1 MSDLMRPLTFGHLM
15 SWALEELHR
24 DGSIFGVKENQ
35 FWHPEPGRLI
45 TDSFGD
51 RLASPVGPAAGPQTQ
66 LAHNILVAY
75 LTGARFMELKTVQK
89 IDGEEL
95 RKAVAKPCIQAQDE
109 GYNCEWSTEL
119 TVAQAHDEYVK
130 AYFAIAVLGRELGL
144 GSVDQ
149 VAFNTS
155 VGYDLA
161 GLKGDKVNSF
171 IDAMID
177 ASGTPVF
184 RECRAWVQ
192 EHLGELSVFT
202 RDDLDALSPAVSRS
216 VTLSTMHGCPADEIE
231 RIAMHLLTTKHL
243 NTFVKCNPTMLGYQ
257 FARDSLDRLGYD
269 YLSFDEH
276 HFTEDLQYAEAVEMF
291 ARLTAQAQERG
302 LSFGVKL
309 TNTFPVDVR
318 RKELPS
324 EEMYLSG
331 RPLLCLSLS
340 LALRLSREFDGA
352 LPISFSG
359 GVDAFNVAEILST
372 GIQPVTVATTILKPG
387 GVTRFR
393 QLSSL
398 AAEVMT
404 DYHGIDLDRL
414 AALVD
419 DALIDERYHKR
430 YREKIPSRKTS
441 SPLPLTDCYKAP
453 CEDGGCPIN
462 QRIPEYLKLTAAGDL
477 TEAFDAIAVDNT
489 APTIL
494 GVLCSEPCRDHCTR
508 LDVDQAIDMRGV
520 KLAAADGAQD
530 AFIEATVPPA
540 LLTDA
545 KAAVIGAG
553 PAGIAA
559 AMFLRRNG
567 MDVDVFEK
575 LEGPYGIVRYIIP
588 GFRITREQIERDYQL
603 AVHLGVRFH
612 FSCDPDY
619 SVQELR
625 KTFAH
630 VIIATGSWGRCPS
643 PVREGD
649 GNTGKTD
656 RTDNS
661 GNLGNIGNIVE
672 AIEFL
677 WQANNEGGAKV
688 GRRVAVIGAGDVAM
702 DCVRTAHRSEGVQE
716 AVLVYRRTEPYMPAT
731 QHEVNLVRSEG
742 LTMEE
747 LLAPISYDGTTLRCE
762 EMELSDEDAGGRR
775 SVVGLGTFV
784 DLPFDTVIG
793 ATGATVGTG
802 PFARNGLAQNARG
815 LAEVDASF
823 QSSVD
828 HVYVIGDGRLGPST
842 IVRAVADA
850 KTAVR
855 AILHEEHLSVDYDLR
870 PAKVGRDED
879 EVHARRGLLIAAIN
893 GKAEGDRCLTC
904 DVVCEVCTEVCPN
917 RANVAI
923 TVPGFADP
931 RQIVHLDGLCNECGN
946 CGTFCPHS
954 GLPYKDKITIFWALE
969 DFESSA
975 NAGFLP
981 LADGAYP
988 TRMPDGSVREHRR
1001 DEEDLPDGMSRVL
1014 AALEKDYSYL
1024 LGAPAGAQ
1032 S

>member
-1 MSDLMRPLTFGHLM
+1 MGDLMQPLSFGHLM
-15 SWALEELHR
+15 NWALEELRR
-24 DGSIFGVKENQ
+24 DGSVFGVKENQ

-66 LAHNILVAY
+66 LANNILVAY

-89 IDGEEL
+89 MDGEEL
-95 RKAVAKPCIQAQDE
+95 RKAVAKPCIQAEDE

-119 TVAQAHDEYVK
+119 TVSEAYDEYVK
-130 AYFAIAVLGRELGL
+130 AYFAIAVLGKELGL
-144 GSVDQ
+144 GTVDE
-149 VAFNTS
+149 VAFNIS
-155 VGYDLA
+155 VGYDLE
-161 GLKGDKVNSF
+161 GLKGDKVRPF

-184 RECRAWVQ
+184 GECRAWVE
-192 EHLGELSVFT
+192 EHLGELSHFT
-202 RDDLDALSPAVSRS
+202 REDLDTLSPQVSRS

-231 RIAMHLLTTKHL
+231 RIAMHLLTEKNL

-257 FARDSLDRLGYD
+257 FARDCLDRLGYD
-269 YLSFDEH
+269 YLSFDDH
-276 HFTEDLQYAEAVEMF
+276 HFTEDLQYADAIEMF
-291 ARLTAQAQERG
+291 RRLTAEADRRG
-302 LSFGVKL
+302 LSFGIKL
-309 TNTFPVDVR
+309 TNTFPVEVR
-318 RKELPS
+318 RRELPC
-324 EEMYLSG
+324 EEMYMSG
-331 RPLLCLSLS
+331 RPLLALSLS
-340 LALRLSREFDGA
+340 LALKLSREFDGG

-359 GVDAFNVAEILST
+359 GVDAFNVKEILST

-387 GVTRFR
+387 GVTRLR

-404 DYHGIDLDRL
+404 DYQGIDVDRL

-419 DALIDERYHKR
+419 DVLIDERYHKR
-430 YREKIPSRKTS
+430 YREKVHSRKTD
-441 SPLPLTDCYKAP
+441 SPLALTDCYKAP
-453 CEDGGCPIN
+453 CEDGGCPIH
-462 QRIPEYLKLTAAGDL
+462 QRIPEYLKLTAAGEFK
-477 TEAFDAIAVDNT
+477 EAFDAIAFDNT

-508 LDVDQAIDMRGV
+508 LDYDQAIDIRGV

-530 AFIEATVPPA
+530 AFIEAIAPPA

-545 KAAVIGAG
+545 KVGIIGAG
-553 PAGIAA
+553 PAGIATA
-559 AMFLRRNG
+559 IFLRRNG
-567 MDVDVFEK
+567 MDVEVFEK

-588 GFRITREQIERDYQL
+588 NFRITREQIERDYQL

-619 SVQELR
+619 SVEELK

-630 VIIATGSWGRCPS
+630 VVIATGSWGRSPS
-643 PVREGD
+643 PVRENTD
-649 GNTGKTD
+649 KADNTG
-656 RTDNS
+656 
-661 GNLGNIGNIVE
+661 NILD
-672 AIEFL
+672 AIDFL

-702 DCVRTAHRSEGVQE
+702 DCVRTAQRSEGVEE

-742 LTMEE
+742 LTMDE

-762 EMELSDEDAGGRR
+762 EMRLGEEDASGRR
-775 SVVGLGTFV
+775 AVIGLGTFV

-793 ATGATVGTG
+793 ATGATVETG
-802 PFARNGLAQNARG
+802 PYARNGLAQNVRG
-815 LAEVDASF
+815 LAEVDTSF
-823 QSSVD
+823 QSSIDDVF
-828 HVYVIGDGRLGPST
+828 VIGDGRLGPSS
-842 IVRAVADA
+842 IVRAIADA

-855 AILHEEHLSVDYDLR
+855 AILHKEHLSVDYDSR
-870 PAKVGRDED
+870 PEKVERDRH
-879 EVHARRGLLIAAIN
+879 EVHGRRGLLIATIN

-904 DVVCEVCTEVCPN
+904 DVICEVCTEVCPN

-923 TVPGFADP
+923 PVPGFADP
-931 RQIVHLDGLCNECGN
+931 RQIVHIDGLCNECGN
-946 CGTFCPHS
+946 CGTFCPHA
-954 GLPYKDKITIFWALE
+954 GLPYKDKITIFWTREGFE
-969 DFESSA
+969 DST
-975 NAGFLP
+975 NVGFLP
-981 LADGAYP
+981 LTDGAYL
-988 TRMPDGSVREHRR
+988 TRMPDRSVREHMAGQ
-1001 DEEDLPDGMSRVL
+1001 DDLPEGMSQVL
-1014 AALEKDYSYL
+1014 AAIEKDYSFMFAAPV
-1024 LGAPAGAQ
+1024 GAR

>member
-1 MSDLMRPLTFGHLM
+1 MGDLMRPLSFGHLM
-15 SWALEELHR
+15 SWALEELRR
-24 DGSIFGVKENQ
+24 DGSIFGVKESQ
-35 FWHPEPGRLI
+35 FWQPEPGRLI

-66 LAHNILVAY
+66 LANNILVAY

-95 RKAVAKPCIQAQDE
+95 RRAVAKPCIQAEDE

-119 TVAQAHDEYVK
+119 TVSQAYDEYLK
-130 AYFAIAVLGRELGL
+130 AYFAIAVLGKELGL
-144 GSVDQ
+144 GTVDE
-149 VAFNTS
+149 VGFNMS
-155 VGYDLA
+155 VGYDLE

-171 IDAMID
+171 IDDMID
-177 ASGTPVF
+177 ASGTPIF
-184 RECRAWVQ
+184 RECRAWVE
-192 EHLGELSVFT
+192 EHLGEFSHFT
-202 RDDLDALSPAVSRS
+202 REDLDTLSPQVSRS

-231 RIAMHLLTTKHL
+231 RIAIHLLTVKHL
-243 NTFVKCNPTMLGYQ
+243 RTFVKCNPTMLGYQ
-257 FARDSLDRLGYD
+257 FSRDCLDRLGYD
-269 YLSFDEH
+269 YLSFDDH
-276 HFTEDLQYAEAVEMF
+276 HFTEDLQYADAIEMF
-291 ARLTAQAQERG
+291 RRLTAEADQRG
-302 LSFGVKL
+302 LSFGIKL

-318 RKELPS
+318 RRELPS
-324 EEMYLSG
+324 EEMYMSG
-331 RPLLCLSLS
+331 RSLLALSLS
-340 LALRLSREFDGA
+340 LALKLSREFDGA

-359 GVDAFNVAEILST
+359 GVDAFNVKEILST

-387 GVTRFR
+387 GVTRLR

-404 DYHGIDLDRL
+404 DYHGVDVDRL

-419 DALIDERYHKR
+419 EVLSDERYHKR
-430 YREKIPSRKTS
+430 YREKIHSRKTN

-453 CEDGGCPIN
+453 CEDGGCPIH
-462 QRIPEYLKLTAAGDL
+462 QRIPEYLKLTAAGDFK
-477 TEAFDAIAVDNT
+477 EAFDAIAFDNT

-508 LDVDQAIDMRGV
+508 LDIDQAIDIRGV
-520 KLAAADGAQD
+520 KLTAADGAQD
-530 AFIEATVPPA
+530 AFIEAIAPPA
-540 LLTDA
+540 LLTDR
-545 KAAVIGAG
+545 KVGIIGAG

-567 MDVDVFEK
+567 MDVEVFEK
-575 LEGPYGIVRYIIP
+575 LEGPYGIVKYIIP

-619 SVQELR
+619 SVEELK

-643 PVREGD
+643 PVREGH
-649 GNTGKTD
+649 
-656 RTDNS
+656 DNI
-661 GNLGNIGNIVE
+661 LD

-677 WQANNEGGAKV
+677 WQANNEGGATV

-702 DCVRTAHRSEGVQE
+702 DCVRTAQRSEGVEE
-716 AVLVYRRTEPYMPAT
+716 AVLVYRRTEPFMPAT

-742 LTMEE
+742 LTMHE
-747 LLAPISYDGTTLRCE
+747 LLAPISYDGITLHCE
-762 EMELSDEDAGGRR
+762 EMRLSDEDASGRR

-793 ATGATVGTG
+793 ATGATVETG
-802 PFARNGLAQNARG
+802 PSARNGLAQNARG

-823 QSSVD
+823 QSSID
-828 HVYVIGDGRLGPST
+828 DVYVIGDGRLGPST

-855 AILHEEHLSVDYDLR
+855 AILHKEHLTVDYDSR
-870 PAKVGRDED
+870 PARVERDQH
-879 EVHARRGLLIAAIN
+879 EVHGRRGLLIAAIN

-904 DVVCEVCTEVCPN
+904 DAVCEMCTEVCPN

-923 TVPGFADP
+923 TAGGFADP

-946 CGTFCPHS
+946 CGTFCPHA
-954 GLPYKDKITIFWALE
+954 GLPYKDKMTIFWTRE
-969 DFESSA
+969 DFDDST
-975 NAGFLP
+975 NVGFLP
-981 LADGAYP
+981 LADGAYL
-988 TRMPDGSVREHRR
+988 TRMPDRSVRAHRAGQQ
-1001 DEEDLPDGMSRVL
+1001 DLPEEMSRVL
-1014 AALEKDYSYL
+1014 AALEKDYSFML
-1024 LGAPAGAQ
+1024 AAPLGAT

>member
-1 MSDLMRPLTFGHLM
+1 MGDLMQPLSFGHLM
-15 SWALEELHR
+15 SWALEERRL
-24 DGSIFGVKENQ
+24 DGSIFGVRENQ
-35 FWHPEPGRLI
+35 FWRPEPGRLI

-66 LAHNILVAY
+66 LANNILVAY

-95 RKAVAKPCIQAQDE
+95 RKAVPKPCINVEDE

-119 TVAQAHDEYVK
+119 TVAEAYDEYVK
-130 AYFAIAVLGRELGL
+130 AYFAIAVLGKELGL
-144 GSVDQ
+144 GTVDE
-149 VAFNTS
+149 VGFNIS
-155 VGYDLA
+155 VGYDLD
-161 GLKGDKVNSF
+161 GIKGDKVNSF

-184 RECRAWVQ
+184 TECHAWVT
-192 EHLGELSVFT
+192 EHLGELSHFT
-202 RDDLDALSPAVSRS
+202 REDLETLSPSVSRS

-231 RIAMHLLTTKHL
+231 RIAMYLLTEKHL
-243 NTFVKCNPTMLGYQ
+243 STFVKCNPTLLGYE
-257 FARDSLDRLGYD
+257 FARDALDRLGYG
-269 YLSFDEH
+269 YLSFDDH
-276 HFTEDLQYAEAVEMF
+276 HFAEDLQYADAIEMF
-291 ARLTAQAQERG
+291 RRLMAAAEACG

-309 TNTFPVDVR
+309 TNTLPVDVR
-318 RKELPS
+318 RRELPS
-324 EEMYLSG
+324 EEMYMSG
-331 RPLLCLSLS
+331 RSLLPLSLS
-340 LALRLSREFDGA
+340 LALRLFQEFAGT

-359 GVDAFNVAEILST
+359 GVDAFNVREILST

-404 DYHGIDLDRL
+404 DFHGIDGDRL
-414 AALVD
+414 AALVGD
-419 DALIDERYHKR
+419 VFSDERYHKR
-430 YREKIPSRKTS
+430 YREKVHSRKTD

-453 CEDGGCPIN
+453 CEDGGCPIQ
-462 QRIPEYLKLTAAGDL
+462 QRIPEYLKLTAAGDFA
-477 TEAFDAIAVDNT
+477 EAFGAIAFDNT

-494 GVLCSEPCRDHCTR
+494 GVLCPEPCRDRCTR
-508 LDVDQAIDMRGV
+508 LDIDQAIDMRGV

-530 AFIEATVPPA
+530 AFVEAIVPPA

-545 KAAVIGAG
+545 KVAIIGAG

-567 MDVDVFEK
+567 MDVEVFEK
-575 LEGPYGIVRYIIP
+575 LDGPYGIVRYIIP

-612 FSCDPDY
+612 FSCDPEY
-619 SVQELR
+619 SVQELKR
-625 KTFAH
+625 TFAH
-630 VIIATGSWGRCPS
+630 VIIATGSWGSCPS
-643 PVREGD
+643 PVREGQ
-649 GNTGKTD
+649 
-656 RTDNS
+656 DNI
-661 GNLGNIGNIVE
+661 LD
-672 AIEFL
+672 ALEFL
-677 WQANNEGGAKV
+677 WQAKNDGGAEV

-702 DCVRTAHRSEGVQE
+702 DCVRTAARSAGVQDS
-716 AVLVYRRTEPYMPAT
+716 VLVYRRTEPYMPAT

-742 LTMEE
+742 LAIEE

-762 EMELSDEDAGGRR
+762 EMRLSDEDAGGRR

-793 ATGATVGTG
+793 ATGATVETG
-802 PFARNGLAQNARG
+802 PYARNGLAQNGFG
-815 LAEVDASF
+815 LADVGASF
-823 QSSVD
+823 QSSID
-828 HVYVIGDGRLGPST
+828 DVYVIGDGRLGPST
-842 IVRAVADA
+842 IVHAVADA
-850 KTAVR
+850 KRAVR
-855 AILHEEHLSVDYDLR
+855 AILHKEHLPVDYDTR
-870 PAKVGRDED
+870 PATVERDLH
-879 EVHARRGLLIAAIN
+879 EVHGRRGLLIAAIN

-904 DVVCEVCTEVCPN
+904 DVICEVCAEVCPN

-946 CGTFCPHS
+946 CGTFCPHA
-954 GLPYKDKITIFWALE
+954 GLPYKDKITIFWTRE
-969 DFESSA
+969 DFEDST
-975 NAGFLP
+975 NIGFLP
-981 LADGAYP
+981 LTSGAYL
-988 TRMPDGSVREHRR
+988 TRRPDGSVREHRPGQ
-1001 DEEDLPDGMSRVL
+1001 EELPGGMSRVL
-1014 AALEKDYSYL
+1014 AAIEKDYAFMF
-1024 LGAPAGAQ
+1024 GAPVGAQ

>member
-1 MSDLMRPLTFGHLM
+1 MSDLMRPLSFGHLM
-15 SWALEELHR
+15 TWALEEFR
-24 DGSIFGVKENQ
+24 REGSIFGVKEGQ

-45 TDSFGD
+45 TDAFGD

-66 LAHNILVAY
+66 LANNILVAY
-75 LTGARFMELKTVQK
+75 LTGARFMELKTVQN

-95 RKAVAKPCIQAQDE
+95 RKAVAKPCIQAEDE

-119 TVAQAHDEYVK
+119 TVAEACDEYVK
-130 AYFAIAVLGRELGL
+130 AYFAIAVLGKELGL
-144 GSVDQ
+144 GVVDE
-149 VAFNTS
+149 VAFNMS
-155 VGYDLA
+155 VGYDLD
-161 GLKGDKVNSF
+161 GIKGTKVNSF
-171 IDAMID
+171 IDAMTD
-177 ASGTPVF
+177 ASSTPIF
-184 RECRAWVQ
+184 QECADWVR
-192 EHLGELSVFT
+192 EHLEELSHFT
-202 RDDLDALSPAVSRS
+202 REDLDTLSPAVSRS

-231 RIAMHLLTTKHL
+231 RIAMHLLTDKHVR
-243 NTFVKCNPTMLGYQ
+243 TFVKCNPTMLGYP
-257 FARDSLDRLGYD
+257 FARDCLDRLGFD
-269 YLSFDEH
+269 YVSFDDH
-276 HFTEDLQYAEAVEMF
+276 HFAEDLQYADAIEMF
-291 ARLTAQAQERG
+291 RRLTAEADERG
-302 LSFGVKL
+302 LSFGIKL
-309 TNTFPVDVR
+309 TNTFPVEVR
-318 RKELPS
+318 RGELPS
-324 EEMYLSG
+324 DEMYMSG
-331 RPLLCLSLS
+331 RALLALSLS
-340 LALRLSREFDGA
+340 LALKLSVAFDGG

-359 GVDAFNVAEILST
+359 GVDAFNLQEILAT

-404 DYHGIDLDRL
+404 DYQGIDVDRL
-414 AALVD
+414 SVLVD
-419 DALIDERYHKR
+419 DVLSDERYHKR
-430 YREKIPSRKTS
+430 YREKVQSRKTK

-453 CEDGGCPIN
+453 CEDGGCPIH
-462 QRIPEYLKLTAAGDL
+462 QRIPEYLKLTAAGQFK
-477 TEAFDAIAVDNT
+477 EAFDVIAFDNT

-508 LDVDQAIDMRGV
+508 LDLDQAIDMRGV

-530 AFIEATVPPA
+530 AFIEAIAAPA
-540 LLTDA
+540 PLTDA
-545 KAAVIGAG
+545 KVVIIGAG

-559 AMFLRRNG
+559 AIFLRRNG
-567 MDVDVFEK
+567 MAVEVFEK
-575 LEGPYGIVRYIIP
+575 LEGPYGIVKYIIP

-619 SVQELR
+619 CVEDL
-625 KTFAH
+625 KKNFAH

-643 PVREGD
+643 PVSEGPD
-649 GNTGKTD
+649 KA
-656 RTDNS
+656 DNI
-661 GNLGNIGNIVE
+661 LD
-672 AIEFL
+672 ALEFL

-688 GRRVAVIGAGDVAM
+688 GKRVAVIGAGDVAM
-702 DCVRTAHRSEGVQE
+702 DCVRTAQRSQGVQE

-747 LLAPISYDGTTLRCE
+747 LLTPISYDGATLRCE
-762 EMELSDEDAGGRR
+762 QMRLSDEDASGRR

-793 ATGATVGTG
+793 ATGATVETG
-802 PFARNGLAQNARG
+802 PYARNGLAQNVRG

-823 QSSVD
+823 QSSID
-828 HVYVIGDGRLGPST
+828 DVYVIGDGRLGPSS

-855 AILHEEHLSVDYDLR
+855 AILHNEHLAADYDVR
-870 PAKVGRDED
+870 PAKVARDQH
-879 EVHARRGLLIAAIN
+879 EVHGRRGLLITAIN

-904 DVVCEVCTEVCPN
+904 DVICEVCTEVCPN

-931 RQIVHLDGLCNECGN
+931 RQIVHIDGLCNECGN
-946 CGTFCPHS
+946 CGTFCPHA
-954 GLPYKDKITIFWALE
+954 GLPYKDKITIFWSRE
-969 DFESSA
+969 DFDDST
-975 NAGFLP
+975 NVGFLP
-981 LADGAYP
+981 LAGGGYL
-988 TRMPDGSVREHRR
+988 TRMPDRSVREHLVGQ
-1001 DEEDLPDGMSRVL
+1001 EDLPEGMSRVL
-1014 AALEKDYSYL
+1014 AAIEKDYPFML
-1024 LGAPAGAQ
+1024 AAPVDAA